1 MESHTTL
8 DSLMRS
14 LFETNELASWQIF
27 EDKKNI
33 VHLRLRFTK
42 NSVLIDEKSPVD
54 ISKLPANKSQSQLSR
69 NKERANR
76 HKESLKSSPRI
87 TRSSNKDSNKNVEIL
102 RCDENQLSDM
112 THVVDVS
119 PVLGSPQSDDDTL
132 LKSVSLNQSPDGPDA
147 LTPAMRLQTLDYSVV
162 PNNNMSMKTAHEM
175 ECATLEYGYSE
186 VSDFDETFCV
196 SEPDETSV
204 SDSDSMA
211 SGHAFDENMT
221 PNILDPTASPVYP
234 RALQQYEMLISK
246 STEKHKIDIQYRQ
259 LGLRKAS
266 YTYCDKC
273 KEKGPLPYIMCFK
286 SKNSEPYEF
295 EYCYRCYKYEGEE
308 SNHLPCLFHVI
319 NINC

>member
-42 NSVLIDEKSPVD
+42 NSVLMNEKSPVD
-54 ISKLPANKSQSQLSR
+54 ISKIPANKSPSQLSR
-69 NKERANR
+69 NKERADR
-76 HKESLKSSPRI
+76 HKESLKPSPRI
-87 TRSSNKDSNKNVEIL
+87 TRSSNKDNKNVDIVRSE
-102 RCDENQLSDM
+102 EKQLSDM
-112 THVVDVS
+112 THVIDVS
-119 PVLGSPQSDDDTL
+119 HVLVSPQSDDDSL
-132 LKSVSLNQSPDGPDA
+132 LKSVSLNQSPDA

-162 PNNNMSMKTAHEM
+162 PNSNMSAKAAMEM

-186 VSDFDETFCV
+186 ISESEENYFV
-196 SEPDETSV
+196 SEPDETSE

-211 SGHAFDENMT
+211 SGHAPDKNIT
-221 PNILDPTASPVYP
+221 PNILDPTAYAVYP
-234 RALQQYEMLISK
+234 RALQQYETLISK
-246 STEKHKIDIQYRQ
+246 STERNKIDIQYKQ

-273 KEKGPLPYIMCFK
+273 KEKGSLPYIMCFK

-308 SNHLPCLFHVI
+308 SNQHSCLFHVM